1 MSQYKLKRVWYDED
15 TGISYAEIMTKFG
28 MFSGT
33 SQLHEEDRDIA
44 SKFQGCEYA
53 KVRAIKKYLKAKK
66 RKIKVK
72 IDILKNIMD
81 NFTKLKG
88 YNPYS
93 NEAKYIKK
101 QYYIQNAEFK
111 KVNQSIENLD
121 NYLNQKMENYRKD
134 KEQFYKKIEEKRSG
148 PQESK

>member
-1 MSQYKLKRVWYDED
+1 MQ
-15 TGISYAEIMTKFG
+15 
-28 MFSGT
+28 
-33 SQLHEEDRDIA
+33 
-44 SKFQGCEYA
+44 
-53 KVRAIKKYLKAKK
+53 KYEL
-66 RKIKVK
+66 
-72 IDILKNIMD
+72 LKNIMD

-134 KEQFYKKIEEKRSG
+134 KEQFYKKIEEKRGG